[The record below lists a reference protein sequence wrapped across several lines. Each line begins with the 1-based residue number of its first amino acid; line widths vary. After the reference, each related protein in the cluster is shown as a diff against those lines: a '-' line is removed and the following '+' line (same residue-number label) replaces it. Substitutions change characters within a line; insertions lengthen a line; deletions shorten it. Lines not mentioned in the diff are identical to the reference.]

1 MEGEAE
7 SPGWKSD
14 PQRPRSVRPPWLA
27 RATPGHPE
35 SRIARRGRDFSRE
48 HKNDRR
54 PEGPSA
60 PKVWRAHGGC
70 LGAGSRRRARQAAIV
85 PGEPHTGLDPGVP
98 EWGNPAGEGLLP
110 TLWEA
115 TGGTETSKY
124 PEERKSRRDPPSS
137 GERTGASPNRGAR
150 KACGRCRPGVEDAAS
165 GPRTAR
171 PQSQSTCPA
180 EDAWEGARHRVR
192 APYAKAR
199 ACGPQSGVPP
209 GTRNPAGSRGDRPP
223 RLSTTLRPTVHEY
236 REGKVKSTPGGE

>member
-1 MEGEAE
+1 M
-7 SPGWKSD
+7 
-14 PQRPRSVRPPWLA
+14 
-27 RATPGHPE
+27 
-35 SRIARRGRDFSRE
+35 
-48 HKNDRR
+48 
-54 PEGPSA
+54 
-60 PKVWRAHGGC
+60 
-70 LGAGSRRRARQAAIV
+70 
-85 PGEPHTGLDPGVP
+85 GEPSR
-98 EWGNPAGEGLLP
+98 GNALLP
-110 TLWEA
+110 AAERIGGQEA

-124 PEERKSRRDPPSS
+124 PEERKSTRDPPSS

-171 PQSQSTCPA
+171 PQSQSTCRA
-180 EDAWEGARHRVR
+180 EDAWEGARNRVR

>member
-1 MEGEAE
+1 MKGARRMPWRREPTKGAASRD
-7 SPGWKSD
+7 SPGGAAHGL
-14 PQRPRSVRPPWLA
+14 RSRGA
-27 RATPGHPE
+27 RMGEP
-35 SRIARRGRDFSRE
+35 SRRG
-48 HKNDRR
+48 
-54 PEGPSA
+54 
-60 PKVWRAHGGC
+60 
-70 LGAGSRRRARQAAIV
+70 
-85 PGEPHTGLDPGVP
+85 
-98 EWGNPAGEGLLP
+98 PATHP
-110 TLWEA
+110 AWEA

-124 PEERKSRRDPPSS
+124 PEERKSNRDPPSS

>member
-1 MEGEAE
+1 MQGKT
-7 SPGWKSD
+7 S
-14 PQRPRSVRPPWLA
+14 QFRSVRPPWLA
-27 RATPGHPE
+27 RVMRGHPE

-48 HKNDRR
+48 HRHDRR
-54 PEGPSA
+54 PEGPRA
-60 PKVWRAHGGC
+60 PKVYRAHGGC

-85 PGEPHTGLDPGVP
+85 PGEPHTGFDPGVP

-110 TLWEA
+110 TQWEA

-124 PEERKSRRDPPSS
+124 PEERKSNRDPPSS

-171 PQSQSTCPA
+171 PQSQSTCRA
-180 EDAWEGARHRVR
+180 EDAWEGARDRVR

>member
-1 MEGEAE
+1 MPWHGKPKKGAA
-7 SPGWKSD
+7 SCDK
-14 PQRPRSVRPPWLA
+14 PRGGANGLRS
-27 RATPGHPE
+27 GD
-35 SRIARRGRDFSRE
+35 SRM
-48 HKNDRR
+48 
-54 PEGPSA
+54 
-60 PKVWRAHGGC
+60 
-70 LGAGSRRRARQAAIV
+70 
-85 PGEPHTGLDPGVP
+85 GEPSRGH
-98 EWGNPAGEGLLP
+98 ALLP
-110 TLWEA
+110 APEPIRCEEA

-171 PQSQSTCPA
+171 PQSQSTCRA

-223 RLSTTLRPTVHEY
+223 RLSTTLRPTVDEY

>member
-1 MEGEAE
+1 MQGKT
-7 SPGWKSD
+7 STL
-14 PQRPRSVRPPWLA
+14 RSVRPPWLA
-27 RATPGHPE
+27 RVMRGHPE

-48 HKNDRR
+48 HLNDRR
-54 PEGPSA
+54 PEGPSV
-60 PKVWRAHGGC
+60 PKVSRAHGGC

-85 PGEPHTGLDPGVP
+85 PGEPHTGFDPGVP

-110 TLWEA
+110 TQWEA

-124 PEERKSRRDPPSS
+124 PEERKSNRDPPSS

-180 EDAWEGARHRVR
+180 EDAWEGARNRVR

>member
-1 MEGEAE
+1 M
-7 SPGWKSD
+7 
-14 PQRPRSVRPPWLA
+14 
-27 RATPGHPE
+27 
-35 SRIARRGRDFSRE
+35 
-48 HKNDRR
+48 
-54 PEGPSA
+54 
-60 PKVWRAHGGC
+60 
-70 LGAGSRRRARQAAIV
+70 
-85 PGEPHTGLDPGVP
+85 GEPSR
-98 EWGNPAGEGLLP
+98 GNALLP
-110 TLWEA
+110 AAEPIGGQEA

>member
-1 MEGEAE
+1 MIGSRRGLCPEGIQGARRMPWRREPTKGAASRD
-7 SPGWKSD
+7 SPGGAAH
-14 PQRPRSVRPPWLA
+14 RPRSRGA
-27 RATPGHPE
+27 RMGEP
-35 SRIARRGRDFSRE
+35 SRRG
-48 HKNDRR
+48 
-54 PEGPSA
+54 
-60 PKVWRAHGGC
+60 
-70 LGAGSRRRARQAAIV
+70 
-85 PGEPHTGLDPGVP
+85 
-98 EWGNPAGEGLLP
+98 PA
-110 TLWEA
+110 TRFTREA